1 LSAAVATAILKRTIN
16 ATRLIYF
23 LYQVLQIALSPLV
36 ALYLL
41 YRGIRRRA
49 YFAGIG
55 ERLGFVRCLPPAS
68 FHSTN
73 SGAIWFHAVSVG
85 EVLSAVELIRRL
97 RLELPEAAV
106 FLSTST
112 LAGRAMAE
120 QRLLGPKHGGLAQ
133 GVFFAPLDYRSIVRR
148 VLRRLRP
155 AAVVILE
162 TEIWPNLYR
171 ESKRAGA
178 SLLIVNGRISDRALP
193 RYRSASG
200 FFRHVLIWP
209 DAIFTQSEEDAR
221 RFVIAGAP
229 ANRVSS
235 AGNLKYDFTP
245 PASGI
250 AAEIA
255 NLLEQKR
262 PEAVWIAASTM
273 PPKESSDPDED
284 DAVIAAFKVMNRPK
298 LLLILAP
305 RRPERFDIAAQK
317 LTRAGVPFARRTALE
332 SAPDDARVLLL
343 DSIGEL
349 GALFERADVVFMG
362 GTLASRGGHNIL
374 EPAYFSKPVIAGPH
388 MENFAAIAA
397 EFSGAHAL
405 LRIAGANQLASAVTN
420 LLDDPELARAIGA
433 KAREL
438 AMAKRGAVERITA
451 EIRIYAGLGV
461 PNPLRTL
468 AARAVLTPLSWIWR
482 SGHSINMLG
491 GAGLRPA
498 FSLETKV
505 VSVGA
510 LVMGGAGKSPL
521 VAHLAQRLHAAGR
534 NPAILTR
541 GYRRKSSGI
550 VIVPRG
556 ESAPIDQTGDEAQ
569 IFVRAGYAH
578 VGIGADRFEVG
589 RQMEGGAGL
598 RPVSLPPGVFLLDD
612 GFQHVRLQRNED
624 IVLIDALDPLAGGV
638 FPLGRLREPFENI
651 ARATAIIVTRVDRE
665 RNTPGIEQL
674 IRRHNQRAPIFRCR
688 VVPREWIRFGSDTS
702 SPSPFC
708 RVGAFC
714 GLGSPHSFWRTL
726 EALGL
731 EVAFRRVFS
740 DHHPYSPS
748 ELRRLAAQASAEG
761 VEALVTTEKDVMN
774 LCEGASALLAPHPLY
789 WLRIGVEIEREDE
802 LLGRIL

>member
-1 LSAAVATAILKRTIN
+1 LSAAPATAILKRTIN
-16 ATRLIYF
+16 VTRLIYF

-41 YRGIRRRA
+41 YRGIRQRA
-49 YFAGIG
+49 YLAGIR
-55 ERLGFVRCLPPAS
+55 ERLGFLRSRLPGSPQ
-68 FHSTN
+68 STG

-97 RLELPEAAV
+97 RSEQPGVAI

-112 LAGRAMAE
+112 LAGRATAE
-120 QRLLGPKHGGLAQ
+120 QRLIGPKQSLVQ
-133 GVFFAPLDYRSIVRR
+133 GIFFAPLDYRSIVRR

-171 ESKRAGA
+171 EAKRAGA

-200 FFRHVLIWP
+200 FFRHALIWP

-229 ANRVSS
+229 EGRVSN

-250 AAEIA
+250 PADIAAF
-255 NLLEQKR
+255 LDRKQPK
-262 PEAVWIAASTM
+262 AVWIAASTM
-273 PPKESSDPDED
+273 PPKEPSDPDED
-284 DAVIAAFKVMNRPK
+284 DAVLAAYNAMNRPG

-305 RRPERFDIAAQK
+305 RRPERFDAAAEK
-317 LTRAGVPFARRTALE
+317 LARAGIPFVRRTAIDA
-332 SAPDDARVLLL
+332 APDDSRLLLL

-349 GALFERADVVFMG
+349 SALFELADVVFMG

-374 EPAYFSKPVIAGPH
+374 EPAYFAKPVIAGPH
-388 MENFAAIAA
+388 MENFAAITD
-397 EFSGAHAL
+397 EFSAAQAL
-405 LRIAGANQLASAVTN
+405 LRIDGADQLASAVAG
-420 LLDDPELARAIGA
+420 LLDDPERARSMGA
-433 KAREL
+433 KARAL
-438 AMAKRGAVERITA
+438 AMSKRGAVGRIAA
-451 EIRIYAGLGV
+451 EIRAYAGLGV
-461 PNPLRTL
+461 PNPLRTFP
-468 AARAVLTPLSWIWR
+468 ARAALTPLTWIWR
-482 SGHSINMLG
+482 C

-498 FSLETKV
+498 ISGTKQKSLEIKV

-510 LVMGGAGKSPL
+510 LVMGGAGKSPV
-521 VAHLAQRLHAAGR
+521 VAHLAQRLDAAGR

-541 GYRRKSSGI
+541 GYRRKSSGRI

-556 ESAPIDQTGDEAQ
+556 ETAAIDQTGDEAQ
-569 IFVRAGYAH
+569 TFVRAGHAH

-589 RQMEGGAGL
+589 RQMVMAGR
-598 RPVSLPPGVFLLDD
+598 RPARPGIFLLDD
-612 GFQHVRLQRNED
+612 GFQHVRLKRDED

-638 FPLGRLREPFENI
+638 FPLGRLREPFKNL
-651 ARATAIIVTRVDRE
+651 ARATAIIVTRVD
-665 RNTPGIEQL
+665 PQQSIAGIERL
-674 IRRHNQRAPIFRCR
+674 IRRYNQTAPILRSR
-688 VVPREWIRFGSDTS
+688 VVPREWVRFEGE
-702 SPSPFC
+702 PSQFT

-714 GLGSPHSFWRTL
+714 GLGSPDSFWRTL
-726 EALGL
+726 DELGL
-731 EVAFRRVFS
+731 EVAFRRVFR

-748 ELRRLAAQASAEG
+748 DLRRVAAQASAEG

-774 LCEGASALLAPHPLY
+774 LCDGASALLAPHPLY
-789 WLRIGVEIEREDE
+789 WLRIGIEIEREDQ
-802 LLGRIL
+802 LLRRILGVL